1 MVNISDGS
9 YPAAAEILFIY
20 ELLLA
25 FSNITDLTS
34 SFSSSHSLQLLQLD
48 NSYNWSQ
55 DNGHNSYL
63 FNLARGAPGHTVY

>member
-9 YPAAAEILFIY
+9 YPAAAEKLFIY

-34 SFSSSHSLQLLQLD
+34 SFSSSLTA
-48 NSYNWSQ
+48 YNYSNWTTLII
-55 DNGHNSYL
+55 GVRIMVIIHIFL
-63 FNLARGAPGHTVY
+63 I